1 MGSDES
7 DRSDKSDRG
16 GYDGNAI
23 VSRADGIITSEGVM
37 GLQRGFKK
45 AGVQSIVMSL
55 WKVADRPTQEFMTEF
70 YRHLTAGEGKRAS
83 FLAAQRF
90 LKEKYPT
97 NLPNDDGRPPYWA
110 SFIILDPEV
119 R

>member
-1 MGSDES
+1 MLSACETGLGDIS
-7 DRSDKSDRG
+7 
-16 GYDGNAI
+16 
-23 VSRADGIITSEGVM
+23 SEGVM

-70 YRHLTAGEGKRAS
+70 YRHLTAGEGKRTS

-97 NLPNDDGRPPYWA
+97 NLPQDESRPPYWA
-110 SFIILDPEV
+110 SFILLDPEV